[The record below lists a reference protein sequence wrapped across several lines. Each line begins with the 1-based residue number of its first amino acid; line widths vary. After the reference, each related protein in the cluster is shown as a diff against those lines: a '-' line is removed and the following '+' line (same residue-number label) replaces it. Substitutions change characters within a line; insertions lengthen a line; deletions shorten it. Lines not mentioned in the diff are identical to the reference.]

1 MNLVLSLVVVVL
13 LVAANAFFVA
23 VEFALIAADRSK
35 LEARAADGSRRAQA
49 AVHAVQRMSF
59 HLSGAQLGITL
70 SSLVLGFMAEP
81 LVAVL
86 LDPLL
91 SPVFGEEATMT
102 VVVALALATVF
113 QMVAGELI
121 PKNVAIARSEA
132 LALALAPAARIVHG
146 AMTPIIWLFNG
157 SANWAVRRLGIEPQ
171 EELTAVRSLDEIEY
185 LIRSSA
191 ETGTL
196 SDEALNLLT
205 RTLRFED
212 KTAADALVPRV
223 HVDWLDRG
231 ATVGE
236 LLARARET
244 GHSRYP
250 VCGDDLD
257 DLVGVVD
264 VADVFAIPLA
274 ERDGAPLAEV
284 MREPLVVPETRD
296 LVDILD
302 DFRTTD
308 RKLLVVIDEHGG
320 TAGILTLEDV
330 VEEITGEIDD
340 EYDKADDTALTVAR
354 PSGVSIVAGTLHP
367 DEVADATG
375 FEIPE
380 GPYETI
386 AGFVLHEL
394 GRIPTE
400 GESFR
405 HDGWTIEVAAMDG
418 HRVASVQM
426 LGRGGAA

>member
-1 MNLVLSLVVVVL
+1 MVLSVVVVVL
-13 LVAANAFFVA
+13 LIAANAFFVA

-35 LEARAADGSRRAQA
+35 LEARAAEGSRRAQA
-49 AVHAVQRMSF
+49 AVNAVQRMSF

-132 LALALAPAARIVHG
+132 LSLALAPAARIVHG
-146 AMTPIIWLFNG
+146 AMSPMIWLFNG

-196 SDEALNLLT
+196 SDEALQLLT

-212 KTAADALVPRV
+212 KNAADALVPRV
-223 HVDWLDRG
+223 HVDWLEHT
-231 ATVGE
+231 ATVGD

-250 VCGDDLD
+250 VCDDDLD

-274 ERDGAPLAEV
+274 EREATPLTEV

-308 RKLLVVIDEHGG
+308 RKLLVVLDEHGG

-354 PSGVSIVAGTLHP
+354 PSGVNIVAGTLHP

-380 GPYETI
+380 GPFETI

-405 HDGWTIEVAAMDG
+405 HDGWTFEVAAMDG

-426 LGRGGAA
+426 LGRGGEA